1 MSGDFFSFCLQR
13 IYFFNFLSHFT
24 KRSLMRFSNHHHH
37 RPATHLL
44 DNWAAHKLFHF
55 TSHTTRGANFSLS
68 HFFFSINSTRL
79 CVVLC
84 SLFSSY
90 HVKAHHQQ
98 LSIIRTEK
106 QIWVFSDEKF
116 FLPSSQ
122 ARFTLFKEWNRC
134 VGRRVGKM
142 YENSQTFSDTFYASK
157 NVSRWIR
164 KISLRRRLFLQF
176 ILKIEKKERKAKW
189 RDFHAWVH

>member
-1 MSGDFFSFCLQR
+1 MSPVVVFFVLRSNWVKFSHISSSVTMSGDVSSCLLR

-24 KRSLMRFSNHHHH
+24 KRSLMRCSNHRHH

-44 DNWAAHKLFHF
+44 DNWTAHKLFHF
-55 TSHTTRGANFSLS
+55 TSHTTRGANFSLL

-84 SLFSSY
+84 SPFFSY

-116 FLPSSQ
+116 SFLRPKLVSH
-122 ARFTLFKEWNRC
+122 
-134 VGRRVGKM
+134 
-142 YENSQTFSDTFYASK
+142 FSRSGI
-157 NVSRWIR
+157 V
-164 KISLRRRLFLQF
+164 
-176 ILKIEKKERKAKW
+176 
-189 RDFHAWVH
+189 V